1 MNLTNS
7 GETMETT
14 TEFRRLT
21 KSRTDRMIDG
31 VCGGI
36 AAYAGVDATL
46 VRLAWVLITLLGG
59 SGILLYIAAMI
70 LIPKEKPAPGAVV
83 PEPPATGVEPPK
95 PSSKANGT
103 NTKFWGILLVGVG
116 AFWLAS
122 NLGFHFWHHWWG
134 LSLGVAIPV
143 LLILAGVAFLFGGRN
158 YVSSTSVDN
167 PMQPEA
173 AGGSPGGPSA
183 AKQTRLTKSRTDKK
197 IAGVCG
203 GIGNFVQIDPVVV
216 RLGFV
221 LAGLASAGIM
231 IILYVILA
239 IVLPSEP
246 ERTPEPAG
254 AGI

>member
-1 MNLTNS
+1 
-7 GETMETT
+7 METS

-31 VCGGI
+31 VCGGV

-46 VRLAWVLITLLGG
+46 VRLAWVLLTLLGG

-70 LIPKEKPAPGAVV
+70 LVPKEQPAPGTVTAES
-83 PEPPATGVEPPK
+83 PGAQAPK
-95 PSSKANGT
+95 PAWKSNGT
-103 NTKFWGILLVGVG
+103 NTKFWGILLIGVG
-116 AFWLAS
+116 AFWLAG

-134 LSLGVAIPV
+134 LSLGIAIPV

-158 YVSSTSVDN
+158 YVAATSVDN
-167 PMQPEA
+167 PMQPESA
-173 AGGSPGGPSA
+173 AGSAEGPSA
-183 AKQTRLTKSRTDKK
+183 AKQARLKKSRTDKK

-203 GIGNFVQIDPVVV
+203 GIGNYVQIDPVIV
-216 RLGFV
+216 RMGFV